1 MDEEILE
8 VQETAVESGAV
19 QEPDE
24 NGEELWQQLEAARS
38 RVEQLER
45 ERFLLLQGVPEE
57 DLDYCVFRIGTLVTE
72 KKDFAAAARD
82 FLSRQKA
89 GGERTGFRTGAS
101 LTGGLGGQRDAG
113 KTPNDVMNSLIRG
126 RG

>member
-8 VQETAVESGAV
+8 TQETAEEGETA
-19 QEPDE
+19 QAPDS
-24 NGEELWQQLEAARS
+24 GEELRHQLETAQS

-72 KKDFAAAARD
+72 KKDFTAAAKE
-82 FLSRQKA
+82 FLSRQKTA
-89 GGERTGFRTGAS
+89 REKTGFRTGAS
-101 LTGGLGGQRDAG
+101 LTGRLHGQRDAG
-113 KTPNDVMNSLIRG
+113 KSANDVMNSLIRG